1 MKKNISYTECEKLL
15 SNIQNIQAQLAMA
28 HSGFAYATDEDLIDS
43 YSYEILALHKKY
55 EYLLKCAKEQGLL
68 ALRNAKIS

>member
-28 HSGFAYATDEDLIDS
+28 HSGFATDEDLIDS